1 MEKDELVIKEILSG
15 AKKLFGKHGLK
26 KTTMEDI
33 AMAAGKGKSTLY
45 YYFPSKTEI
54 FEAVVESEMKLVIK
68 RLRDAVSGART
79 AKNKLKAF
87 LKVLLTA
94 ILDYQNFREVI
105 FEDAMENLKLFIR
118 LKIQY
123 EQIQIDMIREI
134 LLGGSQSGEFKEL
147 SMSKMNR
154 MAFVMATAFRGL
166 HYPLTVQ
173 SQEFNT
179 CEYYDEIVDVLIEG
193 IGNEKIDRDA
203 KMV

>member
-105 FEDAMENLKLFIR
+105 FEDAMENFKMFIR
-118 LKIQY
+118 LKTQY

-134 LLGGSQSGEFKEL
+134 LLGGTQSGEFKEL
-147 SMSKMNR
+147 SLSKMNR

-166 HYPLTVQ
+166 HYPLMVQ
-173 SQEFNT
+173 SQELNK

-193 IGNEKIDRDA
+193 IGSEKMDRDVN
-203 KMV
+203 MV

>member
-54 FEAVVESEMKLVIK
+54 FEAVVESEMKLVIT

-105 FEDAMENLKLFIR
+105 FEDAMENFKLFIC
-118 LKIQY
+118 LKTQY

-134 LLGGSQSGEFKEL
+134 LLG
-147 SMSKMNR
+147 
-154 MAFVMATAFRGL
+154 
-166 HYPLTVQ
+166 
-173 SQEFNT
+173 
-179 CEYYDEIVDVLIEG
+179 
-193 IGNEKIDRDA
+193 DRSLVNL
-203 KMV
+203 KNSLCLK

>member
-105 FEDAMENLKLFIR
+105 FEDAMENFKLFIC
-118 LKIQY
+118 LKTQY

-154 MAFVMATAFRGL
+154 MAYVMATAFRGL

-173 SQEFNT
+173 SQEFNKS
-179 CEYYDEIVDVLIEG
+179 EYYDEIVDVLIEG
-193 IGNEKIDRDA
+193 IGNEKSDQHTNT
-203 KMV
+203 V

>member
-68 RLRDAVSGART
+68 RLREAVNGART
-79 AKNKLKAF
+79 AKTKLKAF

-94 ILDYQNFREVI
+94 ILDYQNFRDVV
-105 FEDAMENLKLFIR
+105 FEDAMENLKVFIR
-118 LKIQY
+118 LKTQY

-134 LLGGSQSGEFKEL
+134 LLGGTQSGEFKEL
-147 SMSKMNR
+147 SLSKMNR
-154 MAFVMATAFRGL
+154 MAFVMATAFKGL

-173 SQEFNT
+173 DQELNN

-193 IGNEKIDRDA
+193 IGKEKADPN
-203 KMV
+203 VNVV

>member
-54 FEAVVESEMKLVIK
+54 FEAVVESEMKHVIK
-68 RLRDAVSGART
+68 RLRDAVNGAIT

-87 LKVLLTA
+87 LNVLLTA
-94 ILDYQNFREVI
+94 ILDYQNFREVV
-105 FEDAMENLKLFIR
+105 FEDAMENFKLFIR
-118 LKIQY
+118 LKTQY

-134 LLGGSQSGEFKEL
+134 LLGGTQSGEFKEL
-147 SMSKMNR
+147 SSSKMNR

-173 SQEFNT
+173 GHEIYKG
-179 CEYYDEIVDVLIEG
+179 EYYDEIVDVLIEG
-193 IGNEKIDRDA
+193 IGNEKLDQNA

>member
-173 SQEFNT
+173 SQEFNNG
-179 CEYYDEIVDVLIEG
+179 EYYDEIVDVLIEG
-193 IGNEKIDRDA
+193 IGNEKVDRNT

>member
-1 MEKDELVIKEILSG
+1 MEKDEVVIKEILSG

-94 ILDYQNFREVI
+94 ILDYQNFKEVV
-105 FEDAMENLKLFIR
+105 FEDAMENFKLFIR

-134 LLGGSQSGEFKEL
+134 LLGGTQSGEFKEL
-147 SMSKMNR
+147 SLSRMNR

-173 SQEFNT
+173 SQEFNNGD
-179 CEYYDEIVDVLIEG
+179 YYDEIVDVLIEG
-193 IGNEKIDRDA
+193 IGNEKLDQNT